1 MVLLCLV
8 ALEVHLFL
16 VALEL
21 LCLVALEDL
30 CLVVLELLY
39 LVAVEVLCLEFVV
52 LQEQQEVDFH
62 KNTKQM

>member
-8 ALEVHLFL
+8 ALEVHLF
-16 VALEL
+16 
-21 LCLVALEDL
+21 LVALEDL